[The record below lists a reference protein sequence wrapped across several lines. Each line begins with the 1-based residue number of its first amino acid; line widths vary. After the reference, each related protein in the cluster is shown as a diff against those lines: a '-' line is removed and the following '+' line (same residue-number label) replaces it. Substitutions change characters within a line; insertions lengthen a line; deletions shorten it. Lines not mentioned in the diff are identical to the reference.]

1 MLKNIDFFCIDGL
14 IPKFATDNKKNLK
27 MIELIGT
34 NAGLVWTA
42 LNEGGK
48 MSVKAVKKATKIK
61 ADKDLYAALGWLAK
75 EGKLSF
81 EEVEG
86 DVLVELV

>member
-1 MLKNIDFFCIDGL
+1 
-14 IPKFATDNKKNLK
+14 

-34 NAGLVWTA
+34 NAGLVWRA

-48 MSVKAVKKATKIK
+48 MSVKALKKATKIK
-61 ADKDLYAALGWLAK
+61 TEKDMYAAFGWLAK

-81 EEVEG
+81 EEVDG
-86 DVLVELV
+86 ELFVALI

>member
-1 MLKNIDFFCIDGL
+1 
-14 IPKFATDNKKNLK
+14 

-34 NAGLVWTA
+34 NAGLVWNT

-48 MSVKAVKKATKIK
+48 QNVKAVKKATKIK

-86 DVLVELV
+86 ELFVALV

>member
-1 MLKNIDFFCIDGL
+1 
-14 IPKFATDNKKNLK
+14 

-34 NAGLVWTA
+34 NAGLVWNA

-61 ADKDLYAALGWLAK
+61 TEKDVYAALGWLAK
-75 EGKLSF
+75 EGKLAF
-81 EEVEG
+81 EDVEG
-86 DVLVELV
+86 ELYFALV

>member
-1 MLKNIDFFCIDGL
+1 
-14 IPKFATDNKKNLK
+14 

-34 NAGLVWTA
+34 NAGLVWKV

-48 MSVKAVKKATKIK
+48 MRVKAVKKATKIK
-61 ADKDLYAALGWLAK
+61 AEKDMYAAFGWLAK

-86 DVLVELV
+86 ELFVALI

>member
-1 MLKNIDFFCIDGL
+1 MSV
-14 IPKFATDNKKNLK
+14 AY
-27 MIELIGT
+27 
-34 NAGLVWTA
+34 LVWKV

-61 ADKDLYAALGWLAK
+61 AEKDMYAAFGWLAK

-86 DVLVELV
+86 ELFVALI